1 MKSNHSIKLA
11 VAMAFCA
18 PALAFATDGY
28 FPHGYG
34 MKAKGMGG
42 ATTAMASD
50 ALGGANNPAAMVWA
64 GDRLDIGLDLFSPRR
79 DISRTGSSGN
89 GTGMDGSVNSGS
101 NLFAIPE
108 FGYNRMLGSN
118 MSAGITVYGNGGMNT
133 DFNGG
138 QIAGGNVN
146 ACGNQGNGGPGSGF
160 NFASGQAGPYN
171 LLCGAGKLGMN
182 LEQLMIAPTFA
193 MKVNNDNSFGAS
205 LQIARQKFRAEGL
218 SSFYGYTSPAAGGV
232 PFATGNNLTNRGD
245 DTSWGYGLKLGWMGK
260 MSDTV
265 SLGAS
270 YTTKTKM
277 GNFDKYKD
285 LFAGRGYFDIPESM
299 NLGIAVK
306 ATPTVTIAADYQ
318 RINYSGI
325 RSVNNSSSTAGD
337 GLPPF
342 GGVPNSLGC
351 DTCRGFGWQ
360 SVNVLKL
367 GVEYQYNPNLIL
379 RAGYNH
385 TNNPIQSRDVTF
397 NMIAPGVVKD
407 HVTLGFTYNVSK
419 ESEVT
424 MAYMHAF
431 KNSVSGPSLFNSWL
445 GDNATDKIQMYEN
458 SLGIAYSRK
467 FQ

>member
-1 MKSNHSIKLA
+1 MNRTKLA
-11 VAMAFCA
+11 AAVLL
-18 PALAFATDGY
+18 ALAPMGAMATDGY
-28 FPHGYG
+28 FAHGYG

-42 ATTAMASD
+42 AATAMASD
-50 ALGGANNPAAMVWA
+50 AFGGANNPAAMVWA
-64 GDRLDIGLDLFSPRR
+64 GDRMDIGLDLFSPRR
-79 DISRTGSSGN
+79 DVSRTGSTGF

-138 QIAGGNVN
+138 QIAAVGT
-146 ACGNQGNGGPGSGF
+146 ACGTQAQGF
-160 NFASGQAGPYN
+160 NQASQQAGPYN
-171 LLCGAGKLGMN
+171 LLCGAGKLGVN
-182 LEQLMIAPTFA
+182 FEQLIISPTFS
-193 MKVNNDNSFGAS
+193 MKVNKDHSFGAS
-205 LQIARQKFRAEGL
+205 LQVLYQKFRAEGL
-218 SSFYGYTSPAAGGV
+218 SSFYGYTTPAANGV
-232 PFATGNNLTNRGD
+232 AYAAGNNLTNRGN
-245 DTSWGYGLKLGWMGK
+245 DTSWGYGLKFGWMGK
-260 MSDTV
+260 VSDTV
-265 SLGAS
+265 TLGAS
-270 YTTKTKM
+270 YTTKAKM
-277 GNFDKYKD
+277 DKFDKYKD
-285 LFAGRGYFDIPESM
+285 LFAGQGYFDVPESI
-299 NLGIAVK
+299 NLGIAFK
-306 ATPTVTIAADYQ
+306 AAPAVTIAADYQ

-325 RSVNNSSSTAGD
+325 KSIANSSRTAGD

-342 GGVPNSLGC
+342 GGIPNSLGC
-351 DTCRGFGWQ
+351 DTCRGFRWT

-367 GVEYQYNPNLIL
+367 GVEYQYNQNLLL

-385 TNNPIQSRDVTF
+385 TDNPIPSSDVTF
-397 NMIAPGVVKD
+397 NIIAPGVVKD

-419 ESEVT
+419 NSEVT

-445 GDNATDKIQMYEN
+445 GDNATDKIQMYQN